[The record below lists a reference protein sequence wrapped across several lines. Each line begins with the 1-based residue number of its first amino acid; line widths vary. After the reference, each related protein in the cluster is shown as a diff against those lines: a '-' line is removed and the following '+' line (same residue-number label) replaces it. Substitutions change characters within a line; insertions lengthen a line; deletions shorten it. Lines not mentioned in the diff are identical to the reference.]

1 MPSVWQLFCILWHQ
15 KERESYVMRT
25 LIDYAEKIVLRL
37 EQWPEKAKYKLLVS
51 LCTAVHF
58 LLIFLFLYM
67 KIFPMVIF
75 NCFSVASYICCIFLL
90 KLESYFQIFL
100 ITYFEIILHS
110 FVATIFTGWSFG
122 FPLYIFVLI
131 PLSYYICYTI
141 NADFRKLFIATL
153 LGIFAFVS
161 FIACRILSSLIT
173 PSYQTESK
181 VFQFAIYIFN
191 TVCAFTLLIGFSLI
205 FLLGIQYLTRQL
217 ERQNTQLE
225 ELANIDPL
233 TGLYNRRCMHK
244 FLSAAMESGAR
255 FSLIMCDIDN
265 FKKLNDTYGHE
276 FGDIVLKEVS
286 EIIKTQTSEDDCVCR
301 WGGEEILILCSNT
314 SAEQVR
320 QTAEA
325 IRCNVAEKN
334 FKYKNSLVHCT
345 LTLGLA
351 EHKSKQKIETTI
363 SEADMKLYQGK
374 QNGKNVVVA

>member
-1 MPSVWQLFCILWHQ
+1 
-15 KERESYVMRT
+15 MRV
-25 LIDYAEKIVLRL
+25 LIDYVEKTISRL
-37 EQWPEKAKYKLLVS
+37 ERWQEKTKYKLLVS
-51 LCTAVHF
+51 LCAAVHF

-67 KIFPMVIF
+67 QIYPMVIF
-75 NCFSVASYICCIFLL
+75 NCFSVTSYLCCIFLL
-90 KLESYFQIFL
+90 KREAYFQIYL

-141 NADFRKLFIATL
+141 HADYRKLFIATL
-153 LGIFAFVS
+153 LGIFAFAS
-161 FIACRILSSLIT
+161 FIACRVLSSLIK
-173 PSYQTESK
+173 PSYQSGSA
-181 VFQFAIYIFN
+181 VFRFAVYIFN
-191 TVCAFTLLIGFSLI
+191 TVCAFSLLIGFSLI
-205 FLLGIQYLTRQL
+205 FLLGIRHLTRQL
-217 ERQNTQLE
+217 ERQNTRLE

-244 FLSAAMESGAR
+244 FLSAAMESGVR
-255 FSLIMCDIDN
+255 FSVIMCDIDN

-286 EIIKTQTSEDDCVCR
+286 EIIKAQTSQDDSVCR
-301 WGGEEILILCSNT
+301 WGGEEILILCSSG
-314 SAEQVR
+314 SAEKVR

-325 IRCNVAEKN
+325 IRCSVAGKS

-351 EHKSKQKIETTI
+351 EHKSEQNIEATI
-363 SEADMKLYQGK
+363 SEADKKLYQGK
-374 QNGKNVVVA
+374 QSGKNVVVA